1 MRHARLCVHT
11 FPQGTQRR
19 RYGIATLT
27 FLPSESCACQRV
39 KRVRAGGSLLR
50 GLQVQD
56 AGVMALVWLFCV
68 LAIEELQR
76 PAFAILG
83 GLRGLTFYQCGII
96 GDVGL

>member
-1 MRHARLCVHT
+1 
-11 FPQGTQRR
+11 
-19 RYGIATLT
+19 
-27 FLPSESCACQRV
+27 
-39 KRVRAGGSLLR
+39 
-50 GLQVQD
+50 
-56 AGVMALVWLFCV
+56 MALVWLFCV